1 MNIKEFIK
9 VFKTLKR
16 NGLTNEEFHA
26 LKGSVHRFVENN
38 MDVIIQLLECV
49 VPALKNVKNA
59 VEYRSE
65 LLTSIIIGEDLDNNN
80 NDEEDPETGFVI
92 VSEPEPEMDTY
103 AEFFTRLVEFEKIC
117 V

>member
-1 MNIKEFIK
+1 MNIRRLIK
-9 VFKTLKR
+9 VLKTLKS

-26 LKGSVHRFVENN
+26 LKGSVQRFVENN

-49 VPALKNVKNA
+49 VPSLQNVKNA

-65 LLTSIIIGEDLDNNN
+65 LLTSIIIDQDLDN
-80 NDEEDPETGFVI
+80 NDEEDPETGFII

-103 AEFFTRLVEFEKIC
+103 ADFFARLVEFEKIC